1 MTIRTFKG
9 RPALAG
15 DTGGEAAVSKAGFN
29 TCAVYIDVMT
39 QDADSGACM
48 DHGNADLYQKDL
60 ARQNTVSSQHYWL
73 QQRGLSVCFHRGER
87 YRSESHVVCQSYR
100 HTRGDRVDYG
110 R

>member
-1 MTIRTFKG
+1 
-9 RPALAG
+9 
-15 DTGGEAAVSKAGFN
+15 
-29 TCAVYIDVMT
+29 
-39 QDADSGACM
+39 
-48 DHGNADLYQKDL
+48 
-60 ARQNTVSSQHYWL
+60 VSSQHYWL